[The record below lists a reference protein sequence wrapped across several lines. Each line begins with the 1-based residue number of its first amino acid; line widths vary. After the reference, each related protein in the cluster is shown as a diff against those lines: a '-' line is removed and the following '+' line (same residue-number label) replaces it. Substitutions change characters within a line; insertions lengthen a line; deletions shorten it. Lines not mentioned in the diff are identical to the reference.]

1 MGANTYSDAGPGRA
15 ALGSIQPKETPMKT
29 VVQPSAWQ
37 QPEAEHGP
45 RPRPALIRVL
55 VVDDHPAVRIGLRE
69 LLEADGHFLIVDA
82 VGSAEVAMTVAERE
96 WIDVAVVDYH
106 LGGRNGLWL
115 SRKLKRLPHPP
126 RVVIYSAYYDGLLAA
141 AAVVA
146 EADGLI
152 SKGSLGSELT
162 AAIARVA
169 RGHLVLPSIP
179 PHLADMLRRQLD
191 QAEQAIFGMLLAGIP
206 PQEIASTL
214 NMSSGALESRQWAML
229 RKLENGQLGSTAPK
243 SPSGAERRRTP
254 HRSAAQ

>member
-1 MGANTYSDAGPGRA
+1 
-15 ALGSIQPKETPMKT
+15 MKT
-29 VVQPSAWQ
+29 LVQPIARQ
-37 QPEAEHGP
+37 QPEAKPSREP
-45 RPRPALIRVL
+45 LPALIRVL

-69 LLEADGHFLIVDA
+69 LLEAEGNFLIVDA

-106 LGGRNGLWL
+106 LGGHNGLWL
-115 SRKLKRLPHPP
+115 SRKLGRLPRPP

-169 RGHLVLPSIP
+169 RGQLVLPSVP
-179 PHLADMLRRQLD
+179 PRLADMLRRQLD

-206 PQEIASTL
+206 PDEIASTL
-214 NMSSGALESRQWAML
+214 NMSVGALESRQWAML
-229 RKLENGQLGSTAPK
+229 RKLESGQLDSTASK
-243 SPSGAERRRTP
+243 SRTGAERRSTP
-254 HRSAAQ
+254 HRPAAQ